1 MIRTAGRE
9 RGTPQG
15 GVISPLLSNI
25 YLHWFETCATLVAKG
40 MNQVMS
46 IVRYADDF
54 VILARKLQG
63 RFVQEIERELE
74 GRFGLVVNRDKT
86 KVLDMRADK
95 SALGFLGYE
104 FRYVKDRRYGTQG

>member
-1 MIRTAGRE
+1 VKKNSKG

-15 GVISPLLSNI
+15 GDISPLLSNI

-54 VILARKLQG
+54 VILAKELQG
-63 RFVQEIERELE
+63 RFRL
-74 GRFGLVVNRDKT
+74 
-86 KVLDMRADK
+86 
-95 SALGFLGYE
+95 
-104 FRYVKDRRYGTQG
+104 

>member
-1 MIRTAGRE
+1 MSERSSKGTRE
-9 RGTPQG
+9 T
-15 GVISPLLSNI
+15 SPLLSNI

-63 RFVQEIERELE
+63 EFVRTSL
-74 GRFGLVVNRDKT
+74 RSASSAT
-86 KVLDMRADK
+86 SSDMSRTGAM
-95 SALGFLGYE
+95 A
-104 FRYVKDRRYGTQG
+104 QGATT